1 MYSINDKKKSPLLL
15 TMGDPAGVGPEIA
28 VKALCGKAR
37 GAGIVVVGDLDV
49 MRAAAEVCG
58 VSPRFNVLD
67 CFASLAMTN
76 NDICTNNVNTS
87 NISTDNDINTNN
99 ISIKDISTN
108 DINTNN
114 TDVPVIN
121 IIDIRLPNA
130 PKFPRGVSDASCGR
144 AAYQYIIKAIELSMA
159 GKASGVVT
167 GPISKE
173 SLKLAGIDY
182 PGHTEIFADKTGTD
196 DYSMVFLLD
205 GVAVAHV
212 TTHVSLRNAI
222 DMVTTERVL
231 RQIRLLHRSLSGLGI
246 SEPRMA
252 VSGLNPHAGENGL
265 FGDEEI
271 REIVPAVK
279 KAREEGIGVVGPLP
293 PDTVFNRAFKGEFNG
308 VVSMLH
314 DHGFVA
320 LKSRDFEH
328 GVNITVGL
336 PIIRTSVGHGTAFDI
351 AWKGRASCESL
362 LSAIEAAESM
372 CRPFGFA
379 EINKFDKLNAP
390 PSGQNHP
397 TNVQKD
403 FDFKNLTLPVP

>member
-1 MYSINDKKKSPLLL
+1 MDSKKKPPLLL

-28 VKALCGKAR
+28 VKALCGKAK
-37 GAGIVVVGDLDV
+37 GADIVVVGDAES

-58 VSPRFNVLD
+58 LAPRFNVID
-67 CFASLAMTN
+67 VDDGIGTVGTVDTN
-76 NDICTNNVNTS
+76 GI
-87 NISTDNDINTNN
+87 INT
-99 ISIKDISTN
+99 DG
-108 DINTNN
+108 INT
-114 TDVPVIN
+114 DDPPVIN
-121 IIDIRLPNA
+121 IIDIRLPDA
-130 PKFPRGVSDASCGR
+130 PRFPRGVSDASCGR
-144 AAYQYIIKAIELSMA
+144 AAYQYIVKAIELSLA
-159 GKASGVVT
+159 GKAAGVVT

-222 DMVTTERVL
+222 EMIKTDRVL
-231 RQIRLLHRSLSGLGI
+231 RQIRLLHRSLAGLGI
-246 SEPRMA
+246 STPKMA

-271 REIVPAVK
+271 REIVPAIE
-279 KAREEGIGVVGPLP
+279 KAREEGIEAAGPLP

-351 AWKGRASCESL
+351 AWKGQASCESL
-362 LSAIEAAESM
+362 LSAIEAAQSM
-372 CRPFGFA
+372 A
-379 EINKFDKLNAP
+379 ETRTC
-390 PSGQNHP
+390 SG
-397 TNVQKD
+397 
-403 FDFKNLTLPVP
+403 LTF

>member
-1 MYSINDKKKSPLLL
+1 
-15 TMGDPAGVGPEIA
+15 MGDPAGVGPEIA
-28 VKALCGKAR
+28 VKALCG
-37 GAGIVVVGDLDV
+37 GAAGADVVVVGDLEV
-49 MRAAAEVCG
+49 MRRAAEVCG
-58 VSPRFNVLD
+58 VSPRFNVIEV
-67 CFASLAMTN
+67 CGINT
-76 NDICTNNVNTS
+76 DINTS
-87 NISTDNDINTNN
+87 ININTNN
-99 ISIKDISTN
+99 PTVGIIST
-108 DINTNN
+108 D
-114 TDVPVIN
+114 DPPVIN
-121 IIDIRLPNA
+121 IIDIRINDMPEY
-130 PKFPRGVSDASCGR
+130 PRGVCDADCGR
-144 AAYQYIIKAIELSMA
+144 AAYQYIVNAIELCMA
-159 GKASGVVT
+159 GNASGVVT

-222 DMVTTERVL
+222 EMITTERVL
-231 RQIRLLHRSLSGLGI
+231 RQIRLLHRSLAGLGI
-246 SEPRMA
+246 GEPKMA

-271 REIVPAVK
+271 KEIVPAIK
-279 KAREEGIGVVGPLP
+279 KAQGEGIDVVGPMP

-351 AWKGRASCESL
+351 AWKGQASCESL
-362 LSAIEAAESM
+362 LSAIRAA
-372 CRPFGFA
+372 
-379 EINKFDKLNAP
+379 
-390 PSGQNHP
+390 QNL
-397 TNVQKD
+397 
-403 FDFKNLTLPVP
+403 LTFISTRPVP